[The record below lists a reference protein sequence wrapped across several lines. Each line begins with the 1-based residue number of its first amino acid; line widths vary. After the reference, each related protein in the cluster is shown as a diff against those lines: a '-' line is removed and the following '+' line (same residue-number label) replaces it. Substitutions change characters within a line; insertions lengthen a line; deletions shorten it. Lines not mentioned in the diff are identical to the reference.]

1 MCARSIQL
9 KCLHCLG
16 ILVIVVAFVAAQTRN
31 GIYTVVAPKALRPN
45 TDYHVAVSIHDSP
58 DPVFVT
64 VEIDGIQ
71 DSGGRIHSQKQQ
83 QIDSSDT
90 RILQFPMGDL
100 GQGSYNISVSGTGGV
115 RFSNTTTLEYVR
127 KSLSVFI
134 QTDKAIY
141 KPGQKVM
148 FRAIVVDRKLRPS
161 ATTRIDVFVS
171 DGKQNRV
178 KQFKRA
184 FTNRGVFSGE
194 VELSDQPVLGDW
206 NITVTVLGQE
216 FSKTFKVAEYI
227 LPKFEVDIDLPPFAT
242 FRNSEVT
249 AVITARYTYG
259 KPVKGEATVSVS
271 PLYKSPYLQP
281 FYDEPLH
288 KVASIDGRTTVK
300 FNLAEELKLTDDF
313 QREILFDVT
322 VEEALTGR
330 RQNTSGTVKLF
341 KYPYKLE
348 LIKMA
353 DAFKPGL
360 KYSAFLKVANQDDT
374 PIQDAVGK
382 VIVRHGFSYNQDD
395 FESNEHWI
403 PANGL
408 IPLSFSPP
416 ATDDVHV
423 LSIEAEYKDLR
434 ELLTTVVRAQSPSNT
449 YIQADL
455 KTEHPKENVIA
466 ELESYD
472 SGKSE
477 ADFPLMMFKRRKR
490 SALWPGSA
498 TAADVFQEAGVIVLT
513 NGYVHE
519 AKQFVYYRSS
529 GFDDVDNR
537 LLMSASA
544 NAEHS
549 MLEDVDDI
557 VEDSVSPDSHSH
569 RPRLRRNFAETW
581 LWNTLETG
589 LACLNL
595 RATQEEDLSMGSQCV
610 FFDAGFS
617 STTETPNRVDSPLS
631 GGGGGVGGGGGSGL
645 SAALSP
651 TRPPLAGPFAF
662 SRIPRP
668 VDARPRFHVKRDFA
682 DTWLFHDL
690 TLRYSLCPEKGLLL
704 PCSLRR

>member
-16 ILVIVVAFVAAQTRN
+16 ILVIVVAFVAAQTSFRSPPVLTTDGMWLNFFDVPLRN

-171 DGKQNRV
+171 
-178 KQFKRA
+178 
-184 FTNRGVFSGE
+184 
-194 VELSDQPVLGDW
+194 
-206 NITVTVLGQE
+206 E

-300 FNLAEELKLTDDF
+300 FNLAEELKYTYGKPVKGEATVSVSPLYKSPYLQPFYDEPLHKVASIDGRTTVKFNLAEELKLTDDF

-330 RQNTSGTVKLF
+330 RQNTSGT
-341 KYPYKLE
+341 
-348 LIKMA
+348 
-353 DAFKPGL
+353 
-360 KYSAFLKVANQDDT
+360 
-374 PIQDAVGK
+374 
-382 VIVRHGFSYNQDD
+382 
-395 FESNEHWI
+395 
-403 PANGL
+403 
-408 IPLSFSPP
+408 
-416 ATDDVHV
+416 
-423 LSIEAEYKDLR
+423 
-434 ELLTTVVRAQSPSNT
+434 
-449 YIQADL
+449 
-455 KTEHPKENVIA
+455 
-466 ELESYD
+466 
-472 SGKSE
+472 
-477 ADFPLMMFKRRKR
+477 
-490 SALWPGSA
+490 
-498 TAADVFQEAGVIVLT
+498 
-513 NGYVHE
+513 
-519 AKQFVYYRSS
+519 
-529 GFDDVDNR
+529 
-537 LLMSASA
+537 
-544 NAEHS
+544 
-549 MLEDVDDI
+549 
-557 VEDSVSPDSHSH
+557 
-569 RPRLRRNFAETW
+569 
-581 LWNTLETG
+581 
-589 LACLNL
+589 
-595 RATQEEDLSMGSQCV
+595 
-610 FFDAGFS
+610 
-617 STTETPNRVDSPLS
+617 
-631 GGGGGVGGGGGSGL
+631 
-645 SAALSP
+645 
-651 TRPPLAGPFAF
+651 
-662 SRIPRP
+662 
-668 VDARPRFHVKRDFA
+668 
-682 DTWLFHDL
+682 
-690 TLRYSLCPEKGLLL
+690 
-704 PCSLRR
+704 